1 MKTHRPGIPALSLAL
16 SLALALALGAEEPP
30 PIEVNPNRPTFANPA
45 LTTQPGLA
53 ELEWGVQQS
62 HLREEGPSFGTPTLL
77 KLGLAK
83 DVELRLS
90 SPGYLSLEPAGAPT
104 ATGFGDFNLAAQWC
118 YLHDGLFGTDQAI
131 QMAHTFPTAPASQ
144 GLGNGEPIDTL
155 TLLFSRDAGD
165 YHIDVNLLESWIGQP
180 PGQGGG
186 RAAQTAGTVSITR
199 NLDDAWSLTGEL
211 YTLQATP
218 QNGRIVSNLWCVA
231 YKVSKRLV
239 LDGGA
244 DVGLSHGA
252 PRYTLFTGLTVGLG
266 RFRKP

>member
-1 MKTHRPGIPALSLAL
+1 MQIPWPLLLAL
-16 SLALALALGAEEPP
+16 FLTLRAEEPP

-53 ELEWGVQQS
+53 ELEWGLQRS
-62 HLREEGPSFGTPTLL
+62 ALREDGPSFGTPTLL

-90 SPGYLSLEPAGAPT
+90 CPGYLHLEPAGAPT
-104 ATGFGDFNLAAQWC
+104 SAGWGDFNLAAQWC

-131 QMAHTFPTAPASQ
+131 QVAHTFPTAPASQ
-144 GLGNGEPIDTL
+144 GLGNGASIDTL

-180 PGQGGG
+180 ADQGGG
-186 RAAQTAGTVSITR
+186 RAAQAAGTVSITR
-199 NLDDAWSLTGEL
+199 NLNEAWSLTGEL
-211 YTLQATP
+211 YALQATP
-218 QNGRIVSNLWCVA
+218 QNARIVSNLWCVA

-239 LDGGA
+239 LDGGV